1 MDADQAAGAAPS
13 QPHAGA
19 VGAILILLSA
29 LRRRAGFVA
38 TALALW
44 SLAACVP
51 PPAPSSPEAATAA
64 HFEAIRAKPDQPADF
79 LRRFPKG
86 ADLHNHL
93 SGAIYAESFIGWS
106 ERDGGCVDP
115 GKLTLAPP
123 PCGAALPPAAA
134 AATDPALYRALV
146 DSLSMQDFAPPQPF
160 SPAPGHDH
168 FFATFDKFAAA
179 EEGREG
185 DMLAE
190 AMERAAADHVLYV
203 ELMWS
208 PGMSEARKLG
218 KALGWD
224 DDLAGLRD
232 RLLGSGLESLVAEV
246 RRATDER
253 ERRERALLHCDEP
266 QARQPGCDVVTRYL
280 AQIIRTVPPEAVF
293 AQAVLAFRL
302 VESDPRFVGLNIVA
316 PEDNS
321 ISLRDYSLDM
331 RMLGYLHGL
340 DPAVPMSLHAGELV
354 PALPNVRPEDL
365 RFHVREAVEIAG
377 ARRIGHGV
385 DVFGEDGASSL
396 LAEMAAKRV
405 MVEINLTSNDQ
416 ILGVV
421 GERHPF
427 MALRRAGVPTALS
440 TDDEGVERIDLTH
453 EYVRAAREYPLSYA
467 DLKNLSRN
475 SLEYAFLPG
484 ASLWRDALSFAP
496 VAACAG
502 TPLGANPT
510 AAECQAFLAGSEK
523 AHLQWTLEA
532 DFARFEA
539 ERW

>member
-1 MDADQAAGAAPS
+1 M
-13 QPHAGA
+13 
-19 VGAILILLSA
+19 
-29 LRRRAGFVA
+29 
-38 TALALW
+38 
-44 SLAACVP
+44 
-51 PPAPSSPEAATAA
+51 
-64 HFEAIRAKPDQPADF
+64 
-79 LRRFPKG
+79 
-86 ADLHNHL
+86 HNHL
-93 SGAIYAESFIGWS
+93 SGAVYAESFIGWS
-106 ERDGGCVDP
+106 ARDGGCVDP
-115 GKLTLAPP
+115 AKLALARP
-123 PCGAALPPAAA
+123 PCGDALPPATA
-134 AATDPALYRALV
+134 AATDSTLYRALV
-146 DSLSMQDFAPPQPF
+146 DSLSMQHFAPPRNPF

-185 DMLAE
+185 DMIAE
-190 AMERAAADHVLYV
+190 AVERAAADHVLYV

-218 KALGWD
+218 AALGWD
-224 DDLAGLRD
+224 ADLGRMRD
-232 RLLGSGLESLVAEV
+232 RLLTADLEKIVAEV
-246 RRATDER
+246 RRATDES
-253 ERRERALLHCDEP
+253 ERRERALLRCNEP
-266 QARQPGCDVVTRYL
+266 QARRPGCDVVTRYL

-316 PEDNS
+316 PEDNP
-321 ISLRDYSLDM
+321 ISLQDYALDM

-340 DPAVPMSLHAGELV
+340 DPAVAMSLHAGELV
-354 PALPNVRPEDL
+354 PALPNVKPEDL
-365 RFHVREAVEIAG
+365 RFHVRAAVEIAG

-385 DVFGEDGASSL
+385 DVLGEDGATSL

-416 ILGVV
+416 ILGV
-421 GERHPF
+421 GGDRHPF
-427 MALRRAGVPTALS
+427 IDFRRAGVPTALS

-484 ASLWRDALSFAP
+484 ASLWRDARSFVP

-502 TPLGANPT
+502 TSPAANPP
-510 AAECQAFLAGSEK
+510 AAGCQAFLAGSDK

-532 DFARFEA
+532 EFARFEA
-539 ERW
+539 EQRKRFPPDGDRR